1 MNDSIT
7 LSGSDS
13 DSSKNNKISKTGDIK
28 MKNIEN
34 TDLGIRRIYTIDI
47 NKKEEGNNKI
57 LNLMKNISDSIK
69 GKKNKEISLRKSL
82 TIEDYDYLKTIIV
95 KKQSKIDYE
104 KMFDGIY
111 ELRENYEDI
120 QPVNPPLKKR
130 IIRLRVVR
138 KKEEKINNDN
148 INNNLNNNNDIKNN
162 DVNNNDINNND
173 INNKNKIENINPDK
187 KKSIKEDNN
196 INNINI
202 INRKSFK
209 IKKNNDSK
217 NNNINENIKN
227 KNEIKEK
234 INENEENEIK
244 DIIYLN
250 DNENDNNDLNTK
262 EVKNKNI
269 IELNQII
276 DENKEINYRD
286 SKKVSEFTLENI
298 EKNPNK
304 NKKESKKY
312 MITDLNLI
320 KDFSQEKKLM
330 KNPKKDINKNSD
342 MNKSFDK
349 RESKD
354 NKNMVDYIK
363 RKSLEKNKMGKII
376 DYKNKI
382 KFSTIENDNH
392 FINNK
397 KKIIRVYNE
406 DAKKI
411 SKKDISKI
419 NESNLKDNTKILK
432 EGKLNKNN
440 IGFKKIKEK
449 INDIKDKN
457 MKEKKIVN
465 NNNLNKRNVINN
477 SSSKKEVLSNNNK
490 NYTLK
495 YYKSYLPNK
504 KNLKENDIGIKSTKN
519 LNPLTRYEQYN
530 NIKKNEKNKAKNI
543 PTKLLNKTT
552 ILNNNRYKEEPKKS
566 NKKLNESFAF
576 RKIKADVNVNKSIK
590 DKNIP
595 ENNKIK
601 TINKKGLIPNNKK
614 ENQQKK

>member
-1 MNDSIT
+1 M
-7 LSGSDS
+7 
-13 DSSKNNKISKTGDIK
+13 KNNISI
-28 MKNIEN
+28 
-34 TDLGIRRIYTIDI
+34 
-47 NKKEEGNNKI
+47 
-57 LNLMKNISDSIK
+57 
-69 GKKNKEISLRKSL
+69 
-82 TIEDYDYLKTIIV
+82 
-95 KKQSKIDYE
+95 
-104 KMFDGIY
+104 
-111 ELRENYEDI
+111 
-120 QPVNPPLKKR
+120 
-130 IIRLRVVR
+130 
-138 KKEEKINNDN
+138 
-148 INNNLNNNNDIKNN
+148 
-162 DVNNNDINNND
+162 
-173 INNKNKIENINPDK
+173 
-187 KKSIKEDNN
+187 
-196 INNINI
+196 
-202 INRKSFK
+202 
-209 IKKNNDSK
+209 
-217 NNNINENIKN
+217 ENIKN

-262 EVKNKNI
+262 EVKNKTI

-276 DENKEINYRD
+276 DENKEINYMD

-298 EKNPNK
+298 EENPNK
-304 NKKESKKY
+304 NRKESKKY
-312 MITDLNLI
+312 MITDLNLK
-320 KDFSQEKKLM
+320 KDYSKEKKLI
-330 KNPKKDINKNSD
+330 KNHKKDINKNSD

-382 KFSTIENDNH
+382 KFSSIENDNH

-504 KNLKENDIGIKSTKN
+504 KILKENDIGIKSSKN
-519 LNPLTRYEQYN
+519 INPLTRYEQYN

-576 RKIKADVNVNKSIK
+576 RKIKADINVNKLIK